1 MAKHKQARKAAA
13 MAMAAVIAMNSMSLT
28 ALAENNTDETLINQI
43 TENLQVEADD
53 TGIETVTGTV
63 DVETHAG
70 LTEEVEVT
78 IKIEKIEG
86 ENGEN
91 IKETITAEDYV
102 TGNHMTVDYNG
113 SSDMTTDA
121 DGTVTGEAESSYSAE
136 NLLGSFGSEGGSELE
151 IYEKAPEVTVSVPT
165 TSVDDPKTEADETTN
180 TVTGPEEGTQT
191 AEGDIKGSKYD
202 GVYDY
207 TTTTVVK
214 EGSVTVETESITV
227 VETID
232 RNGKELERVTSEVT
246 PDADNDLLREA
257 SSPLSADLE
266 GLDKKPAEGYEY
278 IYLGT
283 GNSSQFWAAFLYT
296 SPADEKEQPVYV
308 DENGQAYYTHYAKYA
323 DKYNVEG
330 LYLNGE
336 QVENE
341 TKEDGTENK
350 FFTCRSGAFQFVM
363 YDPATGKTAVTYC
376 ADLSTDTL
384 SGYSYNMENIE
395 EASYYTE
402 AEAEMIRTVA
412 KNGYWSV
419 EDDLTTDEAETGSLE
434 AVKEM
439 MRNAYEKDEDGNVKV
454 DEEGNPVRVFSD
466 EEVNKLTDGM
476 ALTATQYAIW
486 TFSNKMNNIEF
497 VNTQY
502 SHKDDNNNLIMKSG
516 TGFWADVPAEEREND
531 SVDLIFKLYEHL
543 INLEPTKKEDK
554 TTTNTI
560 INAENF
566 IENMDIT
573 VVEKSTEHENNNDND
588 DTNDAYVTNLSFAL
602 VVEPSTE
609 NGDDLVVKV
618 VKPDGSILAEGRV
631 AGTNKEG
638 EDYDT
643 LTPDEYGN
651 YKFEGITLTEGD
663 INFKLTL
670 EGIQNLEQGVYLY
683 SSEVKND
690 LPSQT
695 MVGLAEGE
703 RKVDVEMSIN
713 FEFSVEDEV
722 VAEERVWR
730 TEWSDD
736 DDEEEV
742 KKEEEKKEE
751 EKKEETDLHDGDVPL
766 TDAPSDASGDG
777 EDLPEIPEVDVPLAD
792 VPLTSDATVPFMGM
806 SLLSAIGLFLS
817 GKRRKDEE

>member
-13 MAMAAVIAMNSMSLT
+13 MAMAAAIAMNSMSLT
-28 ALAENNTDETLINQI
+28 ALAENNTDETLNNQV
-43 TENLQVEADD
+43 TENLQVEQEDPV
-53 TGIETVTGTV
+53 IETATGTV
-63 DVETHAG
+63 DVETKDG
-70 LTEEVEVT
+70 QTEEVEVT
-78 IKIEKIEG
+78 IKIEKVED
-86 ENGEN
+86 ENGKN
-91 IKETITAEDYV
+91 VKETITAEDFV
-102 TGNHMTVDYNG
+102 TDSNITVDYNG
-113 SSDMTTDA
+113 SSDMTTD
-121 DGTVTGEAESSYSAE
+121 DNGLTTGEAESSYSAE
-136 NLLGSFGSEGGSELE
+136 DNLGSFGAEGGSELE

-165 TSVDDPKTEADETTN
+165 TSVDDPETEADETTN
-180 TVTGPEEGTQT
+180 TVSGPAEGTET
-191 AEGDIKGSKYD
+191 VEGDIRNGKYD

-232 RNGKELERVTSEVT
+232 QNGKDLERVTSEVT
-246 PDADNDLLREA
+246 PDADNDLLRQA
-257 SSPLSADLE
+257 GSPLSGNLE
-266 GLDKKPAEGYEY
+266 GLDVKPAEGYEY
-278 IYLGT
+278 LYLGT
-283 GNSSQFWAAFLYT
+283 GNSSQFWASFLYT
-296 SPADEKEQPVYV
+296 TPADEKEQPVYV
-308 DENGQAYYTHYAKYA
+308 DENGQGYYTHYAGYA

-330 LYLNGE
+330 LFLNGK

-350 FFTCRSGAFQFVM
+350 FLTLRSGAFQFVM

-376 ADLSTDTL
+376 ADLKTDTL
-384 SGYSYNMENIE
+384 DGYSYNMENIE

-419 EDDLTTDEAETGSLE
+419 EDDATTEEAETGSLE

-439 MRNAYEKDEDGNVKV
+439 MRTSYEKDEDGNIKT
-454 DEEGNPVRVFSD
+454 DADGNPIRVFSD
-466 EEVNKLTDGM
+466 EEVDKLTDGM

-486 TFSNKMNNIEF
+486 TFSNKMNDIEF

-502 SHKDDNNNLIMKSG
+502 SHKDENNNLIQKSG
-516 TGFWADVPAEEREND
+516 VGYWADVPAEEREND

-543 INLEPTKKEDK
+543 INLAPTKKEEK

-560 INAENF
+560 INADNF

-573 VVEKSTEHENNNDND
+573 VVEKAEGHENNNDD
-588 DTNDAYVTNLSFAL
+588 DNTNDAYVTNLSFAL

-638 EDYDT
+638 EDYET
-643 LTPDEYGN
+643 LKADENGN

-683 SSEVKND
+683 SSEVKNNE
-690 LPSQT
+690 PSQT

-730 TEWSDD
+730 TEWAEYED
-736 DDEEEV
+736 DDEI

-751 EKKEETDLHDGDVPL
+751 EKKEEETELHDGDVPL
-766 TDAPSDASGDG
+766 ADAPAGDDG
-777 EDLPEIPEVDVPLAD
+777 EDLSEIFEEDVPLAD
-792 VPLTSDATVPFMGM
+792 VPLTSDAATPFMGL
-806 SLLSAIGLFLS
+806 SLLSAIGLFLT
-817 GKRRKDEE
+817 GRRRKED